1 MYFSRNGVR
10 IWNSL
15 SNEFRQ
21 MPKMK
26 CKRNI
31 HNVLLQK
38 LSEAIIIEYID
49 LSELN
54 MP

>member
-1 MYFSRNGVR
+1 
-10 IWNSL
+10 
-15 SNEFRQ
+15 

-31 HNVLLQK
+31 RNVLLQK
-38 LSEAIIIEYID
+38 LSEAIEYID

-54 MP
+54 MPWKPNLILIFVLAFQLLL

>member
-1 MYFSRNGVR
+1 MSFSRNGVR

-38 LSEAIIIEYID
+38 LSEAIEYID